1 MTSILFGILEIAG
14 HYRGKDGQRKL
25 EALADLREASIN
37 GQNVVAVIHDSIDE
51 EPTTIK
57 HFDYDIR
64 CALVCPHDPLPWGVK
79 RYFGIHLI
87 VAGDWDLVNYP
98 LRYWVNT
105 NAQIVITGKVMPFD
119 GQRTEL
125 QAV

>member
-25 EALADLREASIN
+25 KALANLRESKIN
-37 GQNVVAVIHDSIDE
+37 GHDVLAVIHDSIDE
-51 EPTTIK
+51 EPKTVK
-57 HFDYDIR
+57 HFGYDIR
-64 CALVCPHDPLPWGVK
+64 CANGCDHDPLPWGVK

-87 VAGDWDLVNYP
+87 VSGDWDIANYP
-98 LRYWVNT
+98 LRYWVNP
-105 NAQIVITGKVMPFD
+105 NAQIMVTGKVLPFD